1 MPRLASERQQ
11 EVRDFLD
18 TRFSIDRSFLT
29 GSYARWTKTKPLKD
43 IDIFFVLSSNEDHY
57 RGEAPDKV
65 IGDFHDALVD
75 KYGAGAVRKQG
86 RSVNVSFGV
95 TPDAEDNTDYRV
107 LSVDVVPAFAHG
119 DDYEIPDRDVAK
131 WIETNPQAHARK
143 ATDAHQAYGCEWKG
157 LVRMI
162 KYWNNN
168 ARHGEKPVKPSFLI
182 EVMALQ
188 CLFGGWH
195 GRFDY
200 EIQSFLATL
209 ADRIFD
215 EWPDPAGL
223 GPPVSNGMDL
233 ARKTRA
239 RKLLQAAS
247 AEASVAIDH
256 ARRGRNGEAL
266 RAWRALFGPKF
277 PLS

>member
-1 MPRLASERQQ
+1 MA
-11 EVRDFLD
+11 
-18 TRFSIDRSFLT
+18 
-29 GSYARWTKTKPLKD
+29 
-43 IDIFFVLSSNEDHY
+43 
-57 RGEAPDKV
+57 
-65 IGDFHDALVD
+65 
-75 KYGAGAVRKQG
+75 
-86 RSVNVSFGV
+86 
-95 TPDAEDNTDYRV
+95 
-107 LSVDVVPAFAHG
+107 
-119 DDYEIPDRDVAK
+119 
-131 WIETNPQAHARK
+131 
-143 ATDAHQAYGCEWKG
+143 
-157 LVRMI
+157 

-188 CLFGGWH
+188 CLYGGWQ

-200 EIQSFLATL
+200 EIQGFFSTL

-223 GPPVSNGMDL
+223 GPAISDGMD
-233 ARKTRA
+233 ATRKRRA
-239 RKLLQAAS
+239 YDLLKTAS
-247 AEASVAIDH
+247 SDATMAIDH